1 MTFFLSHPP
10 YLAPMKFATL
20 LLLAPFAVLAQTKPA
35 APLLPPAD
43 PGIQKLADE
52 ISAKNLEA
60 NIRRLVAFGTRHT
73 LSDTQSPTRGIGAAR
88 NYVRDEFLKYSR
100 AGGGRLTVEMDTFTV
115 QPDGRRI
122 SRPVLMANV
131 LATLPGTDP
140 TDTRV
145 LLVSGHIDSRVSD
158 VMNATA
164 DAPGAN
170 DDGSGTVLVMEL
182 ARVLAG
188 QKFPCTLKF
197 VAVQGEE
204 QGLYGSGHLAARAK
218 KEGWNLVAM
227 LNNDIVGNSHGFDPV
242 INDGTRLRV
251 FSEGTPANETPEQAK
266 QRRQL
271 SSENDGPSRQLA
283 RYTQRIGQLYGK
295 GHQVVL
301 TYRPD
306 RFLRGGDHTPF
317 NQQGF
322 AAVRFTEMNE
332 DYTHQHQDL
341 RTEKGRAYGDVTE
354 GVDFAYLRRNAGLNL
369 ATMAS
374 LALAPAAPAQVEVL
388 TATLTNRT
396 ELRWQAPA
404 TGPRPAGYVVLV
416 RATSAPQW
424 QQRIP
429 VAGLTANLPIS
440 KDNFIFGVA
449 SVDGA
454 GHESV
459 PVLPVVGR

>member
-1 MTFFLSHPP
+1 
-10 YLAPMKFATL
+10 MKLATL
-20 LLLAPFAVLAQTKPA
+20 LLLAPFAALAQTKP

-43 PGIQKLADE
+43 PRIQKLVEE

-60 NIRRLVAFGTRHT
+60 DIRKLVSFGTRHT

-88 NYVRDEFLKYSR
+88 NYVRDEFLKYSK
-100 AGGGRLTVEMDTFTV
+100 AGGGRLMVEMDTFTV
-115 QPDGRRI
+115 KPDGRRI
-122 SRPVLMANV
+122 NKPVLMANV

-140 TDTRV
+140 TDTRII
-145 LLVSGHIDSRVSD
+145 LVSGHIDSRVSD

-204 QGLYGSGHLAARAK
+204 QGLYGSGHLAERAK
-218 KEGWNLVAM
+218 KEGWNLIAM

-242 INDGTRLRV
+242 ITDATRLRV
-251 FSEGTPANETPEQAK
+251 FSEGVPANETPEQAK

-271 SSENDGPSRQLA
+271 SSENDGISRQLA
-283 RYTQRIGQLYGK
+283 RYTQRTGQLYGK

-301 TYRPD
+301 EYRPD

-354 GVDFAYLRRNAGLNL
+354 GVDFAYLRRNAGINL

-374 LALAPAAPAQVEVL
+374 LALAPAAPAKVEVL
-388 TATLTNRT
+388 TADLTNRT
-396 ELRWQAPA
+396 QLRWQAPA
-404 TGPRPAGYVVLV
+404 TGPKPASYVVLV
-416 RATSAPQW
+416 RETSAPQW
-424 QQRIP
+424 QQRYP
-429 VAGLTANLPIS
+429 MTDMKADLPIS

-449 SVDGA
+449 SVDAA

-459 PVLPVVGR
+459 AVLPVVGR

>member
-1 MTFFLSHPP
+1 
-10 YLAPMKFATL
+10 MKLPAFL
-20 LLLAPFAVLAQTKPA
+20 LLLAPLTALAQKP

-43 PGIQKLADE
+43 PAIQMLVDE

-60 NIRRLVAFGTRHT
+60 DVRKLVSFGTRHT

-88 NYVRDEFLKYSR
+88 NWVRDEFLKYSK
-100 AGGGRLTVEMDTFTV
+100 AGGGRMTVEMDTFTV
-115 QPDGRRI
+115 KPDGRRI
-122 SRPVLMANV
+122 NKSVLMANV

-145 LLVSGHIDSRVSD
+145 ILVSGHIDSRVSD

-182 ARVLAG
+182 ARVLAS

-204 QGLYGSGHLAARAK
+204 QGLYGSGHLAERAK
-218 KEGWNLVAM
+218 KEGWNLIAM
-227 LNNDIVGNSHGFDPV
+227 LNNDIVGNSHGFDPE
-242 INDGTRLRV
+242 ISDDKRLRV
-251 FSEGTPANETPEQAK
+251 FSEGVPANETPEQAK
-266 QRRQL
+266 IRRQL
-271 SSENDGPSRQLA
+271 SSENDAPSRQLA
-283 RYTQRIGQLYGK
+283 RFINRTAQLYGR
-295 GHQVVL
+295 GHQAVL
-301 TYRPD
+301 EYRPD

-341 RTEKGRAYGDVTE
+341 RTEKGRAYGDVIE
-354 GVDFAYLRRNAGLNL
+354 GMDFAYLRRNAGINL
-369 ATMAS
+369 ATMVA
-374 LALAPAAPAQVEVL
+374 LAKAPAAPAKVEVL
-388 TATLTNRT
+388 TANLTNRT
-396 ELRWQAPA
+396 ELRWQAPTA
-404 TGPRPAGYVVLV
+404 GPKPSGYVVLV
-416 RATSAPQW
+416 RETSAPQW
-424 QQRIP
+424 QQRFP
-429 VAGLTANLPIS
+429 VAGLTADLPIS

-449 SVDGA
+449 SVDAA

-459 PVLPVVGR
+459 AVLPVVGR

>member
-1 MTFFLSHPP
+1 MK
-10 YLAPMKFATL
+10 LAVL
-20 LLLAPFAVLAQTKPA
+20 LLLAPFAALAQKP

-43 PGIQKLADE
+43 PAIQKLVDD

-60 NIRRLVAFGTRHT
+60 DIRKLVSFGTRHT

-88 NYVRDEFLKYSR
+88 NYVRDEFLKYSK
-100 AGGGRLTVEMDTFTV
+100 AGGGRMTVEMDTFTIK
-115 QPDGRRI
+115 PDGKRI
-122 SRPVLMANV
+122 NKPVLMANV

-140 TDTRV
+140 TDTRII
-145 LLVSGHIDSRVSD
+145 LVSGHIDSRVSD

-204 QGLYGSGHLAARAK
+204 QGLYGSGHLAERAK
-218 KEGWNLVAM
+218 KEGWNLIAM
-227 LNNDIVGNSHGFDPV
+227 LNNDIVGNSHGFDPEISDATQV
-242 INDGTRLRV
+242 RV
-251 FSEGTPANETPEQAK
+251 FSEGVPANETPEQART
-266 QRRQL
+266 RRQL
-271 SSENDGPSRQLA
+271 SSENDAPSRQLA
-283 RYTQRIGQLYGK
+283 RYIQRTAQLYGR
-295 GHQVVL
+295 GHKVAL
-301 TYRPD
+301 EYRPD

-341 RTEKGRAYGDVTE
+341 RTEKTRPYGDVTE
-354 GVDFAYLRRNAGLNL
+354 GVDFAYLRRNAGINL

-374 LALAPAAPAQVEVL
+374 LALAPAAPAKVEVL
-388 TATLTNRT
+388 TANLTNRT
-396 ELRWQAPA
+396 ELRWQAPTA
-404 TGPRPAGYVVLV
+404 GPKPSGYVVLV
-416 RATSAPQW
+416 RETSAPQW
-424 QQRIP
+424 QQRFP
-429 VAGLTANLPIS
+429 VAGLTADFPIS
-440 KDNFIFGVA
+440 KDNFIFGVV
-449 SVDGA
+449 SVDAA

-459 PVLPVVGR
+459 AVLPVVGR

>member
-1 MTFFLSHPP
+1 MK
-10 YLAPMKFATL
+10 LAAVL
-20 LLLAPFAVLAQTKPA
+20 LALAPFAAFAQKP

-43 PGIQKLADE
+43 PAIQKLVDE

-60 NIRRLVAFGTRHT
+60 DIRKLVSFGTRHT

-88 NYVRDEFLKYSR
+88 NWVRDEFLKYSK
-100 AGGGRLTVEMDTFTV
+100 AGGGRMTVEMDTFTV
-115 QPDGRRI
+115 KPDGRRI
-122 SRPVLMANV
+122 NRPVLMANV

-145 LLVSGHIDSRVSD
+145 ILVSGHIDSRVTD

-204 QGLYGSGHLAARAK
+204 QGLYGSGHLAERAK
-218 KEGWNLVAM
+218 KEGWNLIAM
-227 LNNDIVGNSHGFDPV
+227 LNNDIVGNSHGFDPEISDATQV
-242 INDGTRLRV
+242 RV
-251 FSEGTPANETPEQAK
+251 FSEGVPANETPEQAK
-266 QRRQL
+266 VRRQL
-271 SSENDGPSRQLA
+271 SSENDAPSRQLA
-283 RYTQRIGQLYGK
+283 RFIQRAAQLYGR
-295 GHQVVL
+295 GHKATL
-301 TYRPD
+301 EYRPD

-332 DYTHQHQDL
+332 DFTHQHQDL
-341 RTEKGRAYGDVTE
+341 RTEKGRAYGDLPE
-354 GVDFAYLRRNAGLNL
+354 GVDYAYLRRNAGVNL
-369 ATMAS
+369 ATMVA
-374 LALAPAAPAQVEVL
+374 LAKAPAAPAKVEVL
-388 TATLTNRT
+388 TANLTNRT

-404 TGPRPAGYVVLV
+404 AGPRPSGYVVLV
-416 RATSAPQW
+416 RETSAPQW
-424 QQRIP
+424 QQRFP
-429 VAGLTANLPIS
+429 VAGLTADLPIS

-449 SVDGA
+449 SIDAA

-459 PVLPVVGR
+459 AVLPVVGR

>member
-1 MTFFLSHPP
+1 
-10 YLAPMKFATL
+10 MKFAAVL
-20 LLLAPFAVLAQTKPA
+20 IALAPFAALAQKP

-43 PGIQKLADE
+43 PAIQKLVDE

-60 NIRRLVAFGTRHT
+60 NIRKLVSFGTRHT

-88 NYVRDEFLKYSR
+88 NYVRDEFLKYSK
-100 AGGGRLTVEMDTFTV
+100 AGGGRMTVEMDTFTV
-115 QPDGRRI
+115 KPDGKRI
-122 SRPVLMANV
+122 NKPVLMANV

-145 LLVSGHIDSRVSD
+145 ILVSGHIDSRVSD

-204 QGLYGSGHLAARAK
+204 QGLYGSGHLAERAK
-218 KEGWNLVAM
+218 KEGWNLIAM
-227 LNNDIVGNSHGFDPV
+227 LNNDIVGNSHGFDPE
-242 INDGTRLRV
+242 IHDDKHLRV
-251 FSEGTPANETPEQAK
+251 FSEGVPANETPEQAK
-266 QRRQL
+266 IRRQL
-271 SSENDGPSRQLA
+271 SSENDAPSRQLA
-283 RYTQRIGQLYGK
+283 RYAQRMAQLYGR
-295 GHQVVL
+295 GHQL
-301 TYRPD
+301 TLEYRPD

-332 DYTHQHQDL
+332 DFTHQHQDL
-341 RTEKGRAYGDVTE
+341 RTEKGRVYGDTPE
-354 GVDFAYLRRNAGLNL
+354 GVDFAYLRRNAGINL
-369 ATMAS
+369 ATMAG
-374 LALAPAAPAQVEVL
+374 LALAPAAPAKVEVL
-388 TATLTNRT
+388 TANLTNRT

-404 TGPRPAGYVVLV
+404 AGPKPSGYVVLV
-416 RATSAPQW
+416 RETSAPQW
-424 QQRIP
+424 QQRFP
-429 VAGLTANLPIS
+429 VSGLSADLPIS
-440 KDNFIFGVA
+440 KDNFIFGVVSA
-449 SVDGA
+449 DAA

-459 PVLPVVGR
+459 AVLPVVGR